1 MTDDLEQEL
10 ENQFGQT
17 IDVEFDPETEVNDLE
32 DKMRALNY
40 TVTKYISM
48 YDVKRTGLVWNKLT
62 DKQKKD
68 LLWEAGLDVRH
79 YRYIT
84 HKDAH
89 ITLEGLRKECVRF
102 ICEERSDKKWI
113 DTGLASDDAYLKYK
127 NDPSFTRNIKQMEN
141 CYLNWDHQV
150 SALKE

>member
-17 IDVEFDPETEVNDLE
+17 IDVEFDPETEINELE
-32 DKMRALNY
+32 DKMRALSY

-48 YDVKRTGLVWNKLT
+48 HDIKRTGLVWRDLSQE
-62 DKQKKD
+62 QKNS
-68 LLWEAGLDVRH
+68 LLWQAGLNVKA

-84 HKDAH
+84 VKDTH
-89 ITLEGLRKECVRF
+89 VTLEGLRKNCVRV
-102 ICEERSDKKWI
+102 ICEERSDRKWI

-127 NDPSFTRNIKQMEN
+127 NDPSFTRNVKQMEN